1 MREERFYITDN
12 KYSVNERTSKRILKE
27 DVVLNF
33 SKMSLSSD
41 CKKLKKDDSSETFIK
56 YKAEFKSRIPLSII
70 IDKNYVNENKKILEV
85 LDRSVRE
92 KRISNKSKRLKQLL
106 VAGGFVLAGTLLG
119 AKITSNSN
127 KDSNSIIID
136 TPNYDDNIIEGPKDE
151 AQQLKEGIEQFN
163 QEQEQKMIEDMTE
176 YRNLDTMPY
185 VEYNPVVSEEI
196 NQTKDYYEENEYEEM
211 MKQYRDLDTMPY
223 VEKIH

>member
-27 DVVLNF
+27 DVALNF

-41 CKKLKKDDSSETFIK
+41 CKNLKKDDSSETFIK

-92 KRISNKSKRLKQLL
+92 KRISNKSKRLKQFL

-151 AQQLKEGIEQFN
+151 VQQLKEGIEQFN

-185 VEYNPVVSEEI
+185 VE
-196 NQTKDYYEENEYEEM
+196 
-211 MKQYRDLDTMPY
+211 
-223 VEKIH
+223 KIR